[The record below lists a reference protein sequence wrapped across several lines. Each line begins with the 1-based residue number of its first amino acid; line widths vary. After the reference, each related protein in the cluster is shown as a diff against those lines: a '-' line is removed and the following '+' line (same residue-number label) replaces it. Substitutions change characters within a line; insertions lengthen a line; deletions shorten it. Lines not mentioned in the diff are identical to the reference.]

1 MSLIGGLG
9 LFLYGMQIASDGLQ
23 RAADARLKSIL
34 EVLTN
39 NKIVAV
45 LLGTVITVLLQSSGA
60 TTVMLVGL
68 VSASLMGLDQ
78 TIGVMLGAGLGT
90 TLTVQ
95 LIAFNATDY
104 SLLFIG
110 LGSLMILAAGSSRR
124 SGNKQRV
131 LIIKYVGQVVLGFGL
146 IFFGMHIMTQAL
158 TPLRSNSYFIQVLLD
173 LEDKPVLGVLAA
185 TVFTGIIHSSAATIG
200 LTLSLANQGL
210 ITLDSAIPLV
220 LGANIGTCV
229 TALLSCLGTTREAQ
243 RVAFLHIFT
252 KTSGALLCL
261 LFMPVFVDLI
271 GLTATSLSREIAN
284 AHTIFNTLLIFIF
297 LPLSSHLA
305 RFAVRLL
312 PDRAADAGLSQSL
325 YLDDRLLDTPA
336 LALVQATKETVRL
349 GEIIQGMIQEVMKLF
364 TAKDRRI
371 MIEIL
376 QKEEEVDKLSAQ
388 ISKYLTA
395 LAGHNMTPEESQKDI
410 TLLYVVNDLE
420 HIGDV
425 VENLAHLAE
434 KKLHLNLDF
443 SAEGKEELFHLHELV
458 STQLKNVLTAFTSDN
473 KELAETALDQ
483 WMVIRNL
490 ERYLRMSHVK
500 RLHEGKGL
508 SQNSSII
515 HLDLINYLQQ
525 VADHSASISY
535 TVLGRLESPVF
546 TEKPG
551 DNQSLV
557 PGFSTGSFSSSEYS
571 GSKIR

>member
-9 LFLYGMQIASDGLQ
+9 LFLYGMQITSDGLQ

-34 EVLTN
+34 EVLTH

-95 LIAFNATDY
+95 LIAFNVTDY

-110 LGSLMILAAGSSRR
+110 IGSLMILAAGSSRR
-124 SGNKQRV
+124 SGYKQRV

-146 IFFGMHIMTQAL
+146 IFFGMHIMTEAL
-158 TPLRSNSYFIQVLLD
+158 TPLRSNPYFVQLLLD
-173 LEDKPVLGVLAA
+173 LEDKPFLGVLAA
-185 TVFTGIIHSSAATIG
+185 TIFTGIIHSSAATIG
-200 LTLSLANQGL
+200 LTLTLANQGL
-210 ITLDSAIPLV
+210 ITLDSALPLV

-229 TALLSCLGTTREAQ
+229 TALLSCLGTTKEAK

-252 KTSGALLCL
+252 KTCGALLCL
-261 LFMPVFVDLI
+261 AFLPAFGDLV
-271 GLTATSLSREIAN
+271 GLTATNLSREIAN
-284 AHTIFNTLLIFIF
+284 AHTIFNIFLIVIF
-297 LPLSSHLA
+297 LPLSPYLA

-312 PDRAADAGLSQSL
+312 PDRAADTEQFQAL

-336 LALVQATKETVRL
+336 LALAQATKETVRL
-349 GEIIQGMIQEVMKLF
+349 GGKIRGMIQEAIKLF

-371 MIEIL
+371 ITEIL
-376 QKEEEVDKLSAQ
+376 QKEEEVDKLSVQ

-395 LAGHNMTPEESQKDI
+395 LAGHSMTPEESGKDI

-425 VENLAHLAE
+425 VENLAHLGE

-443 SAEGKEELFHLHELV
+443 SAEGRKELFHMHELV
-458 STQLKNVLTAFTSDN
+458 STQLETALAAFFTDN
-473 KELAETALDQ
+473 KGLAETALEQ
-483 WMVIRNL
+483 WRTIRAL
-490 ERYLRMSHVK
+490 ERHLRMSHVK
-500 RLHEGKGL
+500 RLHEGKEL

-535 TVLGRLESPVF
+535 TVLGRLEFPMHN
-546 TEKPG
+546 EE
-551 DNQSLV
+551 LV
-557 PGFSTGSFSSSEYS
+557 NNEALTPDFSTDSLSS
-571 GSKIR
+571 